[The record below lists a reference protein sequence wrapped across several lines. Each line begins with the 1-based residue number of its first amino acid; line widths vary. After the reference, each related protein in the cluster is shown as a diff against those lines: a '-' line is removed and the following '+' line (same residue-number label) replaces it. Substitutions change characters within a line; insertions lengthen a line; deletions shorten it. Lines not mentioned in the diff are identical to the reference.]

1 MFKHPDQEEFIQG
14 IQRWFNIFKSID
26 VTPYYKLKNKTWLFQ
41 EMQKIFFFK
50 IKHNYIFNLSNSVN
64 IVNKVGIEET

>member
-26 VTPYYKLKNKTWLFQ
+26 VTPYYKLKNKT
-41 EMQKIFFFK
+41 
-50 IKHNYIFNLSNSVN
+50 
-64 IVNKVGIEET
+64 